1 VIAWDKL
8 LELGSH
14 TEARRRGQLRTE
26 GKQYTIREGDVI
38 NVLFNV

>member
-1 VIAWDKL
+1 MGWQTL

-14 TEARRRGQLRTE
+14 VEARRRGQLRTE
-26 GKQYTIREGDVI
+26 GKQYTVQEGDVI